1 MKSEKYKPVASL
13 LVIASQL
20 SKPVASLLAM
30 CKQWMI
36 AWQLRKILFF
46 IIFLII
52 LVFPLIS
59 RAAGLVPCGG
69 ERENPCTLCD
79 FFLMFQGIVNFFL
92 FNIVLIVAVLM
103 LVIGG
108 FLFFFAGGSPSSL
121 SRAKSVITS
130 TVIGLIIIYTAWL
143 IINTFFVIIGV
154 SDWTGLA
161 GGWFKIDCIIP

>member
-1 MKSEKYKPVASL
+1 MDITRRFGRRSPGSSPGEGITKMKSEKL
-13 LVIASQL
+13 
-20 SKPVASLLAM
+20 
-30 CKQWMI
+30 
-36 AWQLRKILFF
+36 KIVFF

-59 RAAGLVPCGG
+59 RADGLVPCGYDLNG
-69 ERENPCTLCD
+69 NGTYDPETEGCTLCH

-92 FNIVLIVAVLM
+92 FNIVPIVAVLM

-108 FLFFFAGGSPSSL
+108 FLFFFASGSPAAL
-121 SRAKSVITS
+121 SRAKSTITS

-161 GGWFKIDCIIP
+161 GGWFKIDCSITP